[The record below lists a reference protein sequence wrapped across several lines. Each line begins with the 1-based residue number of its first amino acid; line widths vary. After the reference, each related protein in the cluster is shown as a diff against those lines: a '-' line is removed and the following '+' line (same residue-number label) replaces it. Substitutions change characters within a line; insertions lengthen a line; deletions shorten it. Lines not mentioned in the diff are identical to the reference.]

1 MAKLYMN
8 NNKIQKS
15 WKRCRFIAS
24 LFLRLF
30 YVNIGI
36 IFTLLF
42 FAFHSF
48 NLIYFIVPLS
58 LLLVIFYLGHLT
70 ASRQEAVLNAGV
82 VGENATR
89 QLIRHLPA
97 NFYAISNVKIEHEGN
112 KSELDLVVVGH
123 TGVFVIETKN
133 YSGTILGRTDD
144 NTWKRT
150 KKSELGQ
157 NLTSSFYSPVKQVAT
172 HTYRLSKYLKQNK
185 LFVWVQ
191 GAVYFS
197 DSNATLK
204 ISGNLKKIPV
214 FLADTKTPIKQNRLL
229 KYIKGFSM
237 RKKLSPKTIEKIVK
251 LLRAAK

>member
-8 NNKIQKS
+8 NNKIQKNF
-15 WKRCRFIAS
+15 KRCRFLAS
-24 LFLRLF
+24 LSLRLF
-30 YVNIGI
+30 YVDIGI
-36 IFTLLF
+36 ILSLLTF
-42 FAFHSF
+42 SLN
-48 NLIYFIVPLS
+48 NLRFLYLIVPLS
-58 LLLVIFYLGHLT
+58 LLLIIFYLGHLT
-70 ASRQEAVLNAGV
+70 ASRQAAVLNAGV
-82 VGENATR
+82 LGENATR

-97 NFYAISNVKIEHEGN
+97 NFYAVSNVKIEHEGN
-112 KSELDLVVVGH
+112 KSELDLVVVGP

-133 YSGTILGRTDD
+133 YSGAILGRTDD

-150 KKSELGQ
+150 KKSDYGQ
-157 NLTSSFYSPVKQVAT
+157 NSTTSFYSPVKQVAT

-214 FLADTKTPIKQNRLL
+214 FLADAKIPMKQNRLL
-229 KYIKGFSM
+229 KYIKGFST
-237 RKKLSPKTIEKIVK
+237 RKKLSPKTVEKIVK